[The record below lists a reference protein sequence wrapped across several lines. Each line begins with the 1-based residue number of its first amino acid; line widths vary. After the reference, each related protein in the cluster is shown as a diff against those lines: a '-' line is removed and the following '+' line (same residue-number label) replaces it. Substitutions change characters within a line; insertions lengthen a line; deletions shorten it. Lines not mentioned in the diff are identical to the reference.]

1 MENDNRGKERFN
13 MLEFILAG
21 ILYLVLMFLVL
32 FCFTFFIIGITY
44 AITAFF
50 KRFALRVRPAHL
62 ALK

>member
-1 MENDNRGKERFN
+1 MI
-13 MLEFILAG
+13 EFILAG

-32 FCFTFFIIGITY
+32 FCFTFFTIGITY

-50 KRFALRVRPAHL
+50 KRCALRGHPAHL